1 MIAMIMAAA
10 AASGQR
16 QRLNL
21 NPRMPVAPF
30 QWVHAHAH
38 SKFDA
43 ASTGTT
49 WDVMR
54 RRTLRDIAFVPASRV
69 SVPIIPEF
77 HGKAYDVD
85 HI

>member
-1 MIAMIMAAA
+1 MAMITAAA

-30 QWVHAHAH
+30 QRVHANAH

-43 ASTGTT
+43 ASTKTT
-49 WDVMR
+49 
-54 RRTLRDIAFVPASRV
+54 
-69 SVPIIPEF
+69 
-77 HGKAYDVD
+77 
-85 HI
+85 